1 MTSQWLTAE
10 KLNSKSHQRPI
21 IKQQSGH
28 RRKNRGLSQYHPFK
42 KNESVNTGYDES
54 KYTIETCGGIYNE
67 GNKGEEEKDPDF
79 PIEIKDSDVYTF
91 AFEDNWPAYGDF
103 DMNDLVI
110 VMSGKKL
117 QVDKNGNSDTLQN
130 DSWTASAGA
139 AKDDWGR
146 YPLH

>member
-1 MTSQWLTAE
+1 MTRLLLNNWTLVGSSNLIFSALIIDLSVLVIFTAWKMTSPRFTS
-10 KLNSKSHQRPI
+10 NSLALI
-21 IKQQSGH
+21 IEGKIE
-28 RRKNRGLSQYHPFK
+28 GLSQYHPFK

-54 KYTIETCGGIYNE
+54 KYTIETCGGIYDE

-117 QVDKNGNSDTLQN
+117 
-130 DSWTASAGA
+130 
-139 AKDDWGR
+139 
-146 YPLH
+146 